1 MVPNVAMNFLNWWT
15 WWDWTNKENNCT
27 KRCYG
32 LMKELFV
39 YVSLIIDWIDGKFS
53 RYFLPNRWQA
63 DIDKCF
69 LNIIKCQLLSLTYS
83 MALIKSTSKIYP
95 LIPMIKLFLCYFIY
109 WTYIVCLLISYFQTK
124 ITLRQVSKYI
134 TQNKYSMM
142 KQTHTHRF
150 GLTPCLDKRW
160 FSILHHHT

>member
-1 MVPNVAMNFLNWWT
+1 MKTHLHQLFSGMVIAVRKLVFTSLRIIHELNCLSFVCPT
-15 WWDWTNKENNCT
+15 WCACTPRGCFAQCQSRNSCSLPCVYHMHVWDWTNKKNNCT

-69 LNIIKCQLLSLTYS
+69 LNIIKCQWLSLTYS
-83 MALIKSTSKIYP
+83 MALI
-95 LIPMIKLFLCYFIY
+95 
-109 WTYIVCLLISYFQTK
+109 V
-124 ITLRQVSKYI
+124 RQK
-134 TQNKYSMM
+134 
-142 KQTHTHRF
+142 
-150 GLTPCLDKRW
+150 
-160 FSILHHHT
+160 SIL